1 MSEDEVRSCRRAIF
15 FSFFCSVKVVLLY
28 SFLCQKYQSSK
39 VSGKKPVYIGPR
51 SCASDG
57 LGSVCMPMM
66 MTSGMNPQCSAG
78 FAYVHAVS
86 RYASISFFEG
96 QNDAINPR
104 NYNPTM
110 STRAR
115 TKKNPCR

>member
-1 MSEDEVRSCRRAIF
+1 M
-15 FSFFCSVKVVLLY
+15 
-28 SFLCQKYQSSK
+28 SK
-39 VSGKKPVYIGPR
+39 VSVVQSIRKKKPVYIGPR

-104 NYNPTM
+104 NKRPPY
-110 STRAR
+110 
-115 TKKNPCR
+115 